1 MNPGS
6 IRDEFKRLVCEQ
18 VDLKPEGEG
27 RFRVLTPFRFED
39 GDHFGI
45 VLKYEGS
52 RWILTDEANTLMHL
66 SYWMDEEDLEEGNRQ
81 EIIESALSVFSVQN
95 RNGELIIPISESQ
108 FGNALFSFVQAVTK
122 VTDVSFLSRERI
134 KSTFMADFKAFLQKR
149 IPPERLAFDW
159 TDPQLDPK
167 GLYPVDCRID
177 GMKPSL
183 FVYALP
189 GEGKVLN
196 ATINLLTFE
205 RWGLDFRSLGIFE
218 DQAEINNRVLARFTD
233 VCEKTFSSLVGEN
246 SKRIQAYLDRFLKE
260 DRLAKEPKPA

>member
-1 MNPGS
+1 MNTDS
-6 IRDEFKRLVCEQ
+6 VRDEFKRLVCEQ

-45 VLKYEGS
+45 LLKHEGD

-81 EIIESALSVFSVQN
+81 EIIEGALSVFSVHN
-95 RNGELIIPISESQ
+95 RNGELIIPVSDNR
-108 FGNALFSFVQAVTK
+108 FGNALFSFVQALTK
-122 VTDVSFLSRERI
+122 VTDVSFLSRERV
-134 KSTFMADFKAFLQKR
+134 KSTFMADFKSFLQTH
-149 IPPERLAFDW
+149 IPPETLTFDW
-159 TDPQLDPK
+159 THPQLDPK

-183 FVYALP
+183 FVYGLP
-189 GEGKVLN
+189 VEGKVLN

-205 RWGLDFRSLGIFE
+205 RWRLDFRSLGIFE
-218 DQAEINNRVLARFTD
+218 DQAAINNRVLVRFTD

-246 SKRIQAYLDRFLKE
+246 SRRIQAYLDRFLRE
-260 DRLAKEPKPA
+260 DRVAREG